1 MSSQA
6 RQLNTAPRLS
16 LEPIRAHLGWLGRGL
31 GLVLIVSLLGM
42 LLDHLA
48 DPATLPISKIR
59 VQGALVHVTEP
70 MLRKAISGKVA
81 GGYFN
86 IDVGRIREAVETL
99 PWVKSASVKRIWPD
113 AIAIQVVEQQALA
126 RWSHGGLI
134 NLAGEVFRPAVGTGP
149 KHLPL
154 LMAPKAM
161 SQTVTEYYRDFNAQ
175 LATQDLAIDRIE
187 LDARRSIRLDLNN
200 GIQLI
205 LGRTMQRQRL
215 QRFIRVYT
223 AELSTGASLIRR
235 VDLRYSSGMAVQWR
249 NINNGQPS

>member
-6 RQLNTAPRLS
+6 RQINNVPRPS
-16 LEPIRAHLGWLGRGL
+16 LESLRGPLKWSGRVL
-31 GLVLIVSLLGM
+31 GLLLVVSLLGL

-70 MLRKAISGKVA
+70 MLRQAISGKVA

-86 IDVGRIREAVETL
+86 IDVGRIRKAVESL

-113 AIAIQVVEQQALA
+113 AVSIRVVEQQALA

-134 NLAGEVFRPAVGTGP
+134 NLAGEVFRPAASRLP

-154 LMAPKAM
+154 LVAPKTM
-161 SQTVTEYYRDFNAQ
+161 NRTVSAYYREFSTL
-175 LATQDLAIDRIE
+175 LASQDLAIERIE

-200 GIQLI
+200 KIQLV
-205 LGRTMQRQRL
+205 LGRRMQKKRL
-215 QRFIRVYT
+215 QRFIRVYD
-223 AELSTGASLIRR
+223 AELTTRAALIRR
-235 VDLRYSSGMAVQWR
+235 IDLRYSNGMAVQWR